1 MNEPPASE
9 PAWSRTRPSVRGSSL
24 SAVLGVWEPLT
35 GLSEGTQAQ
44 DTHSAPRGPAGD
56 VAMLRP
62 GQDTRLVE
70 GAMKNGVGGGDAR
83 LTATCHPG
91 VRPASPRLGGGRR
104 SRVHVREC
112 VLSAGT
118 SSSP

>member
-44 DTHSAPRGPAGD
+44 DTRSAPRRPAGD

-62 GQDTRLVE
+62 VQDTRLVE
-70 GAMKNGVGGGDAR
+70 GAMKNGAGGGV
-83 LTATCHPG
+83 TP
-91 VRPASPRLGGGRR
+91 V
-104 SRVHVREC
+104 
-112 VLSAGT
+112 
-118 SSSP
+118 